1 VNGKGSFINCSQ
13 IRNWGYCVFTCAK
26 ELNITVLFSGFSA
39 MLPKLKLLVIEN
51 GVIHMTIAACELIP
65 IVSHTEGI
73 RSVYLGRC
81 ARGDYLRRADIS
93 QNAGECISLFC
104 ATHIPGLCVTPYIRS
119 AAGFCGM
126 IVASSQWNIHHN
138 QVKC

>member
-1 VNGKGSFINCSQ
+1 MNGKGSFINCSQ
-13 IRNWGYCVFTCAK
+13 IKNWGYCVFTCAK

-81 ARGDYLRRADIS
+81 GRGDYL
-93 QNAGECISLFC
+93 GELTFHKMLVNVSHYSVLPTSLDY
-104 ATHIPGLCVTPYIRS
+104 V
-119 AAGFCGM
+119 
-126 IVASSQWNIHHN
+126 
-138 QVKC
+138 